1 MLLMKPS
8 DETREP
14 MAGDGRSRAWL
25 VLRFVLGM
33 IALLAVV
40 VLVVRALRPELE
52 SVGRAFVERFG
63 LTGVLLGTFLADGF
77 HCPIPPQFYM
87 LLAIAAGRS
96 PLAILAASIPG
107 SLLGGACG
115 FLLAR
120 RLAKIPKFA
129 SWLTRVSG
137 KWGRQ
142 LGQDYAHRSVLMA
155 SFTPI
160 AFSMLCYL
168 AGMYRVRRSAFLLM
182 LALRVPKLVVYYY
195 LVSAGWNGP

>member
-1 MLLMKPS
+1 MKPGQ
-8 DETREP
+8 ELGEP
-14 MAGDGRSRAWL
+14 GAFDGRSRVWL
-25 VLRFVLGM
+25 VLRFVLGLV
-33 IALLAVV
+33 AFLVV
-40 VLVVRALRPELE
+40 VLLIVRALRPELE
-52 SVGRAFVERFG
+52 SIGRAFVARFG
-63 LTGVLLGTFLADGF
+63 LTGVLLGTFVADGF

-96 PLAILAASIPG
+96 PLSILAASVPG
-107 SLLGGACG
+107 SLLGGTCG

-120 RLAKIPKFA
+120 RLASIPRFA

-142 LGQDYAHRSVLMA
+142 LGHDYAYRSVVLA

-168 AGMYRVRRSAFLLM
+168 AGMYRVRRSAFVLM
-182 LALRVPKLVVYYY
+182 LALRVPKLVLYYY